1 MMLYPGASAARAH
14 GDDHRGAGV
23 SRRGSNESPAPETEW
38 ASVADLIGA
47 NLTLTRRSI
56 HKRSLSWYL
65 DYETAPLRVFL
76 TQMSVPQA
84 DPALAAVLR
93 RVREEREETQEDV
106 AFEAGVTVIT
116 VRRAESGTV
125 MPSWGTVRAVARALE
140 INLAE
145 LGTAVEREEG

>member
-1 MMLYPGASAARAH
+1 
-14 GDDHRGAGV
+14 
-23 SRRGSNESPAPETEW
+23 
-38 ASVADLIGA
+38 
-47 NLTLTRRSI
+47 
-56 HKRSLSWYL
+56 
-65 DYETAPLRVFL
+65 
-76 TQMSVPQA
+76 MSVPQA